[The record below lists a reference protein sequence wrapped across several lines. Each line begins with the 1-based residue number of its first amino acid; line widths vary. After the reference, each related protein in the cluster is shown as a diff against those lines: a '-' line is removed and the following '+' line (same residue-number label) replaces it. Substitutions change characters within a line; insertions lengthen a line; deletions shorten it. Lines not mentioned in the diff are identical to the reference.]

1 MLAKG
6 FISSSSSPLASPILF
21 ARKPGSLRF
30 CVDFRAVNDITIK
43 DVTPLPRI
51 NESLRTAATGNIFTK
66 LDLRAAYHL
75 IRIKKGDEYKTAFR
89 TRYGIFEYNVMPFGL
104 TNAPA
109 TCQKYVSEVLSEY
122 LDIFCVCYLDDILVF
137 SLNQE
142 EHDVHVRKVLLKLA
156 QASLFV
162 KGEKCEF
169 DKTETTFVGFVIS
182 ADALKMDPAKV
193 AAVREWEAPRTV
205 KGVQSF
211 LGFAN
216 FYRRFIRDFSRIC
229 TPLFELTKKT
239 QSFVWSSECE
249 AAFHTLKDLFC
260 SEPILKHFDYLLDT
274 VIETDAS
281 DRVISAVMSQYHPTD
296 KGLLLHPVAYF
307 SQKMNPAQCNYG
319 VGDKELLAIVE
330 SLKSWRFMV
339 ESLEKPVL
347 VLTDHRNLAVLKQ
360 IPAMNR
366 RQARWA
372 MELSEYRYVI
382 TYRPGSLNSR
392 ADALTRRYEDLVS
405 SSSEE
410 DKELCAPIIP
420 PENFIGTMSL
430 VDEVKIALSTDK
442 WALDVISALRGQSTK
457 PPDVDLSVCRLD
469 NDGLLFVNDLL
480 YLPNEDLRVRALK
493 NCHDIM
499 PSGHPGQKNTFEL
512 LVREY
517 WWPGMRRDVI
527 RYIRNC
533 EVCQRIKSAR
543 HSPYGLLK
551 PLTIPQARWTSVS
564 LDFITGLPVS
574 NSFDMILVVVDRL
587 SKMAHFIPCDSSLD
601 AAGFAKLYLSA
612 VYRLHGLPLDI
623 VSDRGS
629 LFTSAF
635 SKALAKLLGI
645 KQNLSTAFHPQT
657 DGQTER
663 VNSILEQYLR
673 GYTYYRQDNW
683 ADLLPLAEFSYND
696 SESSSTMLTPFFAN
710 HGFHPRSG
718 RESLPVSVEKGPLR
732 NFVKELDN
740 ICQFL
745 KTEITWS
752 RERMTE
758 YANRHKSSAP
768 LLREGD
774 LVWLLSRNIRTT
786 RPSKKLDFKKLGP
799 FKILRK
805 VSSHAYE
812 LALPAT
818 MKVHPVF
825 HVCLL
830 EPFPVATADAFVKRP
845 KPKIPDIP
853 LFSGKR
859 AEYRVWAMYAR
870 QKIARDGPSIGDD
883 GDQYTYLFARM
894 STEAQNLVAVYFAR
908 GLEMGYTAATFLA
921 YLDRMFIDPYAAE
934 RASTQLQNLRQRDN
948 EPFALFLPKFEKLL
962 GEAGTDSDRASIS
975 ILRTALCPE
984 LRRAMA
990 NPRTDYTYEDYKSE
1004 LL

>member
-1 MLAKG
+1 MTT
-6 FISSSSSPLASPILF
+6 
-21 ARKPGSLRF
+21 RKLSERQVRWSQTLSEYDF
-30 CVDFRAVNDITIK
+30 QLEFRAGVKNGKPDALSRREQDTPQGEDDERLKSRIMKLVKDHWLPEATTVALSPAEIVQRTDIVPHGDQIFSQQDLQRLWDEAKTK
-43 DVTPLPRI
+43 DSDFHEMYKALATAERSFPPTLTKKVAISIAECEFDNRGALVYRQKLFIPDWEP
-51 NESLRTAATGNIFTK
+51 LRTALIQSTHDSHVTGHPGRDGTLAILSRDFFWPGISRDTDGATERMN
-66 LDLRAAYHL
+66 
-75 IRIKKGDEYKTAFR
+75 
-89 TRYGIFEYNVMPFGL
+89 
-104 TNAPA
+104 
-109 TCQKYVSEVLSEY
+109 QEVLAYMRAFVTYSQYDWPELLPAAMLAINNRNTSMGVSPFFLTHGY
-122 LDIFCVCYLDDILVF
+122 HVDTIEQV
-137 SLNQE
+137 QPE
-142 EHDVHVRKVLLKLA
+142 ESPKTLEQQDAERFVERFREGWELA
-156 QASLFV
+156 QAAMASRQQEMENQANKSRSSQERFEVGDLVWLKLKNISTPQISKKMSWVNAKYRVTKVVSPHVVELDVPTNIYPKFHVDLIKRAAGNPLPSQKTDDTQPPALEENEYGEPEYLVERILRSRRRRVGRGYRREVLV
-162 KGEKCEF
+162 KWAGYAEPDWRPRADFEETEALETFEAEFGDEDDVGEPQ
-169 DKTETTFVGFVIS
+169 TGAMTG
-182 ADALKMDPAKV
+182 
-193 AAVREWEAPRTV
+193 PRTRMR
-205 KGVQSF
+205 GGGQ
-211 LGFAN
+211 
-216 FYRRFIRDFSRIC
+216 
-229 TPLFELTKKT
+229 
-239 QSFVWSSECE
+239 
-249 AAFHTLKDLFC
+249 
-260 SEPILKHFDYLLDT
+260 
-274 VIETDAS
+274 
-281 DRVISAVMSQYHPTD
+281 
-296 KGLLLHPVAYF
+296 PV
-307 SQKMNPAQCNYG
+307 
-319 VGDKELLAIVE
+319 
-330 SLKSWRFMV
+330 
-339 ESLEKPVL
+339 
-347 VLTDHRNLAVLKQ
+347 T
-360 IPAMNR
+360 
-366 RQARWA
+366 
-372 MELSEYRYVI
+372 
-382 TYRPGSLNSR
+382 GSLNSR

-673 GYTYYRQDNW
+673 GYTNYRQDNW

-718 RESLPVSVEKGPLR
+718 RESLPV
-732 NFVKELDN
+732 
-740 ICQFL
+740 C
-745 KTEITWS
+745 
-752 RERMTE
+752 
-758 YANRHKSSAP
+758 
-768 LLREGD
+768 
-774 LVWLLSRNIRTT
+774 
-786 RPSKKLDFKKLGP
+786 
-799 FKILRK
+799 
-805 VSSHAYE
+805 
-812 LALPAT
+812 
-818 MKVHPVF
+818 
-825 HVCLL
+825 
-830 EPFPVATADAFVKRP
+830 
-845 KPKIPDIP
+845 
-853 LFSGKR
+853 
-859 AEYRVWAMYAR
+859 
-870 QKIARDGPSIGDD
+870 
-883 GDQYTYLFARM
+883 
-894 STEAQNLVAVYFAR
+894 
-908 GLEMGYTAATFLA
+908 
-921 YLDRMFIDPYAAE
+921 
-934 RASTQLQNLRQRDN
+934 
-948 EPFALFLPKFEKLL
+948 
-962 GEAGTDSDRASIS
+962 
-975 ILRTALCPE
+975 
-984 LRRAMA
+984 
-990 NPRTDYTYEDYKSE
+990 
-1004 LL
+1004 